1 MKLWPPILPVALLLG
16 MAASAQAQSAPGQTP
31 AATAPAQ
38 PADAPP
44 PPTVL
49 SEETTSKLRAI
60 LPKYDAEAAEAARE
74 RAARKR
80 ERPKAADGVLVLPDY
95 KVKEKKVEQPTSQD
109 MMSRVERDK
118 EAIRQAE
125 AKMNDLDLALNRWH
139 IPFLSA
145 SFQDRARE
153 EYEAK
158 RRAEEAARLD
168 ALSKLPRV
176 DGGKP

>member
-1 MKLWPPILPVALLLG
+1 MKPWPILLPAALLLG
-16 MAASAQAQSAPGQTP
+16 GAAGASAQTAPGPAP
-31 AATAPAQ
+31 AATAQ
-38 PADAPP
+38 PAADTPP
-44 PPTVL
+44 VTAL
-49 SEETTSKLRAI
+49 SEETTVKLRAI

-80 ERPKAADGVLVLPDY
+80 ERPKPAEGVLVLPDY

-125 AKMNDLDLALNRWH
+125 AKMNALDLALNRWH
-139 IPFLSA
+139 LPFLSA